1 MEILE
6 EQETLTDQHSLQIHT
21 PVKFH
26 GFGPFSNDLSKAI
39 QGCVTDSA
47 QCWCF
52 PGPDPRLL
60 QEQFLFVLMERVIM
74 ADTKR
79 WHSWMHLQ

>member
-39 QGCVTDSA
+39 
-47 QCWCF
+47 
-52 PGPDPRLL
+52 
-60 QEQFLFVLMERVIM
+60 
-74 ADTKR
+74 
-79 WHSWMHLQ
+79 